1 MSFNPLIK
9 KIAETQNPTVVGLD
23 PKLEYIP
30 EFIKEKA
37 FAEHGKTL
45 KGAASAFLEFNKGI
59 IDAVCEIVPA
69 VKPQAAFYEALG
81 VEGVSA
87 LHATCEYAKSRGLY
101 IIMDAKRN
109 DIGSTAEG
117 YAQAYLGKV
126 QIGEEEFTP
135 WAVDALTVN
144 GYLGSDG
151 IMPFVEMCEKYDKG
165 IFVLVKTSN
174 PSSGELQDKFI
185 EDTQVFEYM
194 GNLCKYWGRETTLC
208 KSGYSAVG
216 IVMGATF
223 PNQIKKMRKKLP
235 NTFFLIPGYGAQGGT
250 AENLKAAFDKNGIGG
265 IVNNSRGV
273 ICAYQKEKCDER
285 DFAGAAYRECVR
297 MRDDLMKE
305 IGSIKLP

>member
-30 EFIKEKA
+30 ELIKTQA
-37 FAEHGKTL
+37 FAEHGKNL
-45 KGAASAFLEFNKGI
+45 KGAAAAFLEFNKGI
-59 IDAVCEIVPA
+59 IDAVCGIVPA

-81 VEGVSA
+81 TEGFNA

-101 IIMDAKRN
+101 VIMDGKRN

-126 QIGEEEFTP
+126 QIGDEEFTP

-151 IMPFVEMCEKYDKG
+151 IMPFVEMCNKYDKG

-174 PSSGELQDKFI
+174 PSSGELQDKLL
-185 EDTQVFEYM
+185 FETGRPVYELM
-194 GNLCKYWGRETTLC
+194 GEMCEKWGA
-208 KSGYSAVG
+208 GAV
-216 IVMGATF
+216 VGATY
-223 PNQIKKMRKKLP
+223 PEQIRQLRKLLP

-250 AENLKAAFDKNGIGG
+250 AENLKAAFDENGIGG
-265 IVNNSRGV
+265 IVNSSRRV

-285 DFAGAAYRECVR
+285 DYAGAAYRECIR

-305 IGSIKLP
+305 IGRIILP